1 MKKIPRLSKS
11 YIIHED
17 ADVFIVASSK
27 SSNVKTGD
35 MIQIW
40 ILDNTRHPVE
50 SRRDKH
56 DALNQCKGCVL
67 ASGNGCY
74 VNANPLSAIY
84 RKHKSDNPYPQ
95 LVAGSLE
102 FRRFFSGK
110 KVRFGAYG
118 NPSMIPLPLTQSI
131 ANLAS
136 KWTGYFHDWHM
147 MSPDDA
153 RAYGKYFMAS
163 CVSTNYQ
170 DAQALG
176 LRTFTTVASV
186 PDDQQT
192 GMECLADS
200 HGMQC
205 AECGLC
211 DGTNRRGGK
220 LPNVWIKVHGYQTK
234 KASVATATAT
244 ATAKP

>member
-1 MKKIPRLSKS
+1 MQTKTKLSKS
-11 YIIHED
+11 YLLHED
-17 ADVFIVASSK
+17 DNIFIVATSQT
-27 SSNVKTGD
+27 SNVKTGD

-56 DALNQCKGCVL
+56 DATNQCKGCPL

-74 VNANPLSAIY
+74 VNTNPLATIY
-84 RKHKSDNPYPQ
+84 RKHKSDSPYPH
-95 LVAGSLE
+95 LTNGSTE
-102 FRRFFSGK
+102 FRKFFSGK

-118 NPSMIPLPLTQSI
+118 NPSLIPLLLTQSI
-131 ANLAS
+131 AILAS
-136 KWTGYFHDWHM
+136 KWTGYFHDWHLM
-147 MSPDDA
+147 TPDDA

-163 CVSTNYQ
+163 CESTNYHE
-170 DAQALG
+170 AQALG
-176 LRTFTTVASV
+176 LRTFTTVVDAPS
-186 PDDQQT
+186 DKRT

-234 KASVATATAT
+234 KASVATIAPAN
-244 ATAKP
+244 